1 MDIKMGK
8 ISNMIKKKAAF
19 FFTNLKVPLPW
30 PKKLWLLFR
39 NNWIKIRHLQPCC
52 GHPGEPGC

>member
-1 MDIKMGK
+1 MGK

-19 FFTNLKVPLPW
+19 FFTNLKGPLPW
-30 PKKLWLLFR
+30 PKKLGLLFR
-39 NNWIKIRHLQPCC
+39 NNWIKIRHLQSCC